1 MNMAFETTYYFCPDM
16 FEPATE
22 GANID
27 SYEAYTK
34 ALSAGK
40 SKISEANKLIQAGKH
55 DAAVKALQE
64 AKQDFSDGIDAIH
77 KIPDGILSATI
88 IQKIAKQTVGISQ
101 MFKQS
106 KELAKMSKGIDDPN
120 KDWSYALNVLGVG
133 KVMNWI
139 IPGANAGYDVQRRH
153 INTEQ
158 EKTRGQKKKFTFNG
172 FKEDLIFVLNS
183 YIDAV
188 EGMIKNVRN
197 QKLYKTRDK
206 LIQES
211 YIEDLV

>member
-1 MNMAFETTYYFCPDM
+1 MAFETTYYFCPDM

-139 IPGANAGYDVQRRH
+139 IPGANAGYDVQRRQ

>member
-1 MNMAFETTYYFCPDM
+1 MAFETTYYFCPDV

-27 SYEAYTK
+27 SYNAYTK
-34 ALSAGK
+34 ALSDGK
-40 SKISEANKLIQAGKH
+40 AKIREANKLIQAGKY
-55 DAAVKALQE
+55 DAAVNALQE

-77 KIPDGILSATI
+77 KIPDGVLSATI
-88 IQKIAKQTVGISQ
+88 IQKIAKQTVAISQ
-101 MFKQS
+101 MFKES

-133 KVMNWI
+133 KVLNWI
-139 IPGANAGYDVQRRH
+139 VPGANAGYDVQRRQ

-206 LIQES
+206 LVQES

>member
-1 MNMAFETTYYFCPDM
+1 MAFETTYYFCPDM

-27 SYEAYTK
+27 SYNAYTK
-34 ALSAGK
+34 ALSDGK
-40 SKISEANKLIQAGKH
+40 AKIREANKLIQAGKH

-64 AKQDFSDGIDAIH
+64 AKEDFSDGIDAIH
-77 KIPDGILSATI
+77 KIPDGVLSATI
-88 IQKIAKQTVGISQ
+88 IQRIAKQTVAISQ
-101 MFKQS
+101 MFKES

-139 IPGANAGYDVQRRH
+139 VPGANAGYDVQRRQ

-206 LIQES
+206 LVQES

>member
-1 MNMAFETTYYFCPDM
+1 MAFETTYYFCPNM

-27 SYEAYTK
+27 SYNVYTK
-34 ALSAGK
+34 ALSDGK
-40 SKISEANKLIQAGKH
+40 AKIREANKLIQAGKH

-77 KIPDGILSATI
+77 KIPDGVLSATI
-88 IQKIAKQTVGISQ
+88 IQRIAKQTVAISQ

-106 KELAKMSKGIDDPN
+106 EELAKMSKGIDDPN

-133 KVMNWI
+133 KIVNWI
-139 IPGANAGYDVQRRH
+139 VPGANVGYDMQRRQ
-153 INTEQ
+153 INTEH
-158 EKTRGQKKKFTFNG
+158 ERTRGQKKKFTFNG

-206 LIQES
+206 LVQES

>member
-1 MNMAFETTYYFCPDM
+1 MAFETTYYFCPDM

-27 SYEAYTK
+27 SYNAYTK
-34 ALSAGK
+34 ALSDGK
-40 SKISEANKLIQAGKH
+40 AKIREANKLIQAGKH

-77 KIPDGILSATI
+77 KIPDGVLSATI

-106 KELAKMSKGIDDPN
+106 EELAKMSKGIDDPS

-133 KVMNWI
+133 KIVNWI
-139 IPGANAGYDVQRRH
+139 VPGANVGYDMQRFGRSTP
-153 INTEQ
+153 NTKGLAVRKRNSHSMDLK
-158 EKTRGQKKKFTFNG
+158 KTLFSF
-172 FKEDLIFVLNS
+172 
-183 YIDAV
+183 
-188 EGMIKNVRN
+188 
-197 QKLYKTRDK
+197 
-206 LIQES
+206 
-211 YIEDLV
+211 

>member
-1 MNMAFETTYYFCPDM
+1 MAFETTYYFCPDM

-27 SYEAYTK
+27 SYNVYTK
-34 ALSAGK
+34 ALSDGK
-40 SKISEANKLIQAGKH
+40 AKIREANKLIQAGKY
-55 DAAVKALQE
+55 DAAVNALQE

-77 KIPDGILSATI
+77 KIPDGVLSATI
-88 IQKIAKQTVGISQ
+88 IQKIAKQTVAISQ
-101 MFKQS
+101 MFKES

-133 KVMNWI
+133 KVLNWI
-139 IPGANAGYDVQRRH
+139 VPGANAGYDVQRRQ

-206 LIQES
+206 LVQES

>member
-1 MNMAFETTYYFCPDM
+1 MAFETTYYFCSDM

-27 SYEAYTK
+27 SYNVYTK
-34 ALSAGK
+34 ALSDGK
-40 SKISEANKLIQAGKH
+40 SKIREANKLIQAGKH

-77 KIPDGILSATI
+77 KIPDGVLSATI
-88 IQKIAKQTVGISQ
+88 IQRIAKQTVAISQ
-101 MFKQS
+101 MFKES
-106 KELAKMSKGIDDPN
+106 NELAKMSKGIDDPN
-120 KDWSYALNVLGVG
+120 KDWSYALSVLGVG
-133 KVMNWI
+133 KVVNWI
-139 IPGANAGYDVQRRH
+139 IPGANVGYDMQRRQ
-153 INTEQ
+153 INTEH
-158 EKTRGQKKKFTFNG
+158 ERTRGQKKKFTFNG

-206 LIQES
+206 LVQES

>member
-1 MNMAFETTYYFCPDM
+1 MAFETTYYFCPDM

-27 SYEAYTK
+27 SYNAYTK
-34 ALSAGK
+34 ALSDGK
-40 SKISEANKLIQAGKH
+40 AKIREANKLIQAGKH

-77 KIPDGILSATI
+77 KIPDGVLSATI
-88 IQKIAKQTVGISQ
+88 IQRIAKQTVAISQ
-101 MFKQS
+101 MFKES

-139 IPGANAGYDVQRRH
+139 VPGANAGYDVQRRQ

-206 LIQES
+206 LVQES

>member
-1 MNMAFETTYYFCPDM
+1 MAFETTYYFCPDM

-27 SYEAYTK
+27 SYNVYTK
-34 ALSAGK
+34 ALSDGK
-40 SKISEANKLIQAGKH
+40 AKIREANKLIQAGKH

-77 KIPDGILSATI
+77 KIPDGVLSATI
-88 IQKIAKQTVGISQ
+88 IQKIAKQTVAISQ
-101 MFKQS
+101 MFKES

-139 IPGANAGYDVQRRH
+139 VPGANAGYDVQRRQ

-206 LIQES
+206 LVQES
-211 YIEDLV
+211 YIENLV

>member
-1 MNMAFETTYYFCPDM
+1 MAFETTYYFCPDM

-27 SYEAYTK
+27 SYNAYTK
-34 ALSAGK
+34 ALSDGK
-40 SKISEANKLIQAGKH
+40 AKIREANKLIQAGKH

-77 KIPDGILSATI
+77 KIPDGVLSATI
-88 IQKIAKQTVGISQ
+88 IQRIAKQTVAISQ

-106 KELAKMSKGIDDPN
+106 EELAKMSKGIDDPN

-133 KVMNWI
+133 KIVNWI
-139 IPGANAGYDVQRRH
+139 VPGANVGYDMQRRQ
-153 INTEQ
+153 INTEH

-206 LIQES
+206 LVQES